1 MPESVWHLFTFMNRR
16 RATASHSLDKRDII
30 KAQEKPPQPR
40 QRGPGKGFAPSSAT
54 AVLSQFKPH
63 TEI

>member
-1 MPESVWHLFTFMNRR
+1 MNRR